1 MKNLTYYW
9 SSWGW
14 LEKLIVFEIGF
25 FLVGSFLS
33 LIGVPFNLFFELSSE
48 LSSWLIMPWSL
59 LTYSL
64 VHADLWHLVFNMLW
78 LYMASQLFLSLFDS
92 ARLFTV
98 YLLGVF
104 FAGISF
110 ILTYAISGTQGVLVG
125 SSAGVMAVLI
135 FMATYTPNQP
145 IRVLF
150 FTIKL
155 WHLGALFVLI
165 DLLQLSGGS
174 NFGGRI
180 AHLVGAAIGYFMASQ
195 LLKGVE
201 IAEFMQTSIR
211 GFMQGGFPA
220 FFKTGRKPSSSS
232 RRKSQSNSN
241 RSEQEQID
249 RILDKISASGYDS
262 LSADEK
268 AFLFKKGQR

>member
-1 MKNLTYYW
+1 MKNLAYYW

-14 LEKLIVFEIGF
+14 LEKLIAVEVGF
-25 FLVGSFLS
+25 FLVGSLLS
-33 LIGVPFNLFFELSSE
+33 LLGVPVISLFELSSA
-48 LSSWLIMPWSL
+48 LPSL
-59 LTYSL
+59 LIKPWTLITYSL

-78 LYMASQLFLSLFDS
+78 LYMAGQLFLSIFDA

-110 ILTYAISGTQGVLVG
+110 ILTYTISGASGVLVG

-155 WHLGALFVLI
+155 WHLGLLFIGI
-165 DLLQLSGGS
+165 DLLQLGSGL

-180 AHLVGAAIGYFMASQ
+180 AHLVGAGIGYFMASQ
-195 LLKGVE
+195 LLKGIE
-201 IAEFMQTSIR
+201 IGEFIQNRIRAFMQR
-211 GFMQGGFPA
+211 GYVT
-220 FFKTGRKPSSSS
+220 FFKTDKKRSPSS
-232 RRKSQSNSN
+232 RQKSKPGMNVSD
-241 RSEQEQID
+241 QERID
-249 RILDKISASGYDS
+249 QILDKISASGYDS

-268 AFLFKKGQR
+268 AYLFKRGQR